1 MNRTAL
7 ILAAYGSRH
16 SPMANAIVCRH
27 ARAIAQLRLF
37 DEVEAAFY
45 RGRPSFA
52 SVLDHVQA
60 DDVTV
65 VPVMTSS
72 GLFCD
77 VVLSRE
83 LAKNRRF
90 SNIRL
95 RISRP
100 VGTHPDM
107 APLVADRVKRTLQG
121 HDLRPD
127 QTALAIV
134 GHGTERHP
142 HSRRATERLAAVLQD
157 RRLCARV
164 RPFFLDQEPTVEE
177 IYSSLPQDNIIVVPF
192 LIGGGQHGTQ
202 DVPTRLGI
210 QGPGR
215 QVLPVS
221 RFVHGRL
228 VVCDDPVGTDPRL
241 AEIILERALGKSADA
256 GASAVCRVP
265 HLPQPTQGHH
275 PASWPPP
282 RPGGQVLVHGP

>member
-1 MNRTAL
+1 MNRTVL

-27 ARAIAQLRLF
+27 ARKIAALRLF

-45 RGRPSFA
+45 LGQPRFA

-77 VVLSRE
+77 DVLSRE

-90 SNIRL
+90 SKIRL

-107 APLVADRVKRTLQG
+107 ALLVADRVKRTLQG

-134 GHGTERHP
+134 GHGTDRHAR
-142 HSRRATERLAAVLQD
+142 SRRATESLAAVLQD
-157 RRLCARV
+157 RGVCARV
-164 RPFFLDQEPTVEE
+164 LPFFLDEEPTVDD
-177 IYSSLPQDNIIVVPF
+177 IYSRLPPYDVIVVPF
-192 LIGGGQHGTQ
+192 LIGGGRHSTQ
-202 DVPTRLGI
+202 DIPTRLGI
-210 QGPGR
+210 LGPSR
-215 QVLPVS
+215 QTLPIS
-221 RFVHGRL
+221 RLVHGRF
-228 VVCDDPVGTDPRL
+228 VVCDTPVGTDPRL
-241 AEIILERALGKSADA
+241 ADIIVQRALGNLTAT
-256 GASAVCRVP
+256 GASAACRFP
-265 HLPQPTQGHH
+265 RLHLATQGKHL
-275 PASWPPP
+275 ACWPPP
-282 RPGGQVLVHGP
+282 PPGGQVFARGP